1 MGKANQAPGVSKQV
15 RSLLAMA
22 LLAGSTA
29 AWAQVANPGFEGGS
43 LAPWAATFAGVDNGV
58 GVSNSQGPV
67 SPHAGGNF
75 AHGFDNDGIGRLS
88 QTVPTAAGATY
99 SLSVWVSLSNV
110 SPSNVAS
117 IRLGAANAPVA
128 CALGAPGVWTQC
140 TGSFTATGSSERL
153 DLLFGTASGAGIVA
167 FDDVTL
173 TQSGGQTAVQAVPT
187 LGEWGL
193 LALGLA
199 AGGLGLRRLRRRD

>member
-1 MGKANQAPGVSKQV
+1 MGKANKALGGARRV

-29 AWAQVANPGFEGGS
+29 AWAQVANPGYETGS
-43 LAPWAATFAGVDNGV
+43 LPPWTATFAGTNSAAA
-58 GVSNSQGPV
+58 VSASQGPV
-67 SPHAGGNF
+67 SPHAGSYL
-75 AHGFDNDGIGRLS
+75 AYGFDNDGIGRLS

-110 SPSNVAS
+110 SASNVAS

-128 CALGAPGVWTQC
+128 CTLGAPGVWTQC

-187 LGEWGL
+187 LGEWSL